1 LKAALY
7 LDEAHS
13 NTLEIIDG
21 KLTGRVLGA
30 LCDAQAKAQHVRAAA
45 KKIGAVKSEIIVVGD
60 GANDLLMMAEAGLSV
75 AYKAKP
81 VVQAAATMAINEGG
95 LEQILLRLE

>member
-1 LKAALY
+1 LLVSGGFTFFTDRLKAALY

-45 KKIGAVKSEIIVVGD
+45 KKSA
-60 GANDLLMMAEAGLSV
+60 
-75 AYKAKP
+75 
-81 VVQAAATMAINEGG
+81 Q
-95 LEQILLRLE
+95 